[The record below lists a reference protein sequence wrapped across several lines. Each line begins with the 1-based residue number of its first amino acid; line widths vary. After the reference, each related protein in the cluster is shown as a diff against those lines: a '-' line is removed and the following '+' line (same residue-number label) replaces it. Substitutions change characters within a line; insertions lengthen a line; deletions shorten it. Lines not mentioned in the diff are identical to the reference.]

1 MIASDRTPVTL
12 EGWIS
17 ACLANGFKGT
27 AWGTQRFLEE
37 KYAKVLNPQ
46 KTEAP
51 ELSYLFDFI
60 DIDESGQVNLEE
72 LLSQSIWKFA
82 GFLSNTVF
90 SATLSC
96 FSLQG
101 NSLLGNRL

>member
-1 MIASDRTPVTL
+1 MDSKELPGNS
-12 EGWIS
+12 E
-17 ACLANGFKGT
+17 
-27 AWGTQRFLEE
+27 FLD
-37 KYAKVLNPQ
+37 KNPVLNPL

-72 LLSQSIWKFA
+72 LQAEHLEMCC
-82 GFLSNTVF
+82 FLYNTVF
-90 SATLSC
+90 ATLSC

-101 NSLLGNRL
+101 NSLLGNRLWGKGCFFGGI

>member
-1 MIASDRTPVTL
+1 ML
-12 EGWIS
+12 GKWIQRN
-17 ACLANGFKGT
+17 CLGNSE
-27 AWGTQRFLEE
+27 FLEK
-37 KYAKVLNPQ
+37 KYTKVLNPQ

-82 GFLSNTVF
+82 GFLSNTAAF
-90 SATLSC
+90 ATLSC